1 MICTK
6 HGVIT
11 VAMGHWLFHHDSR
24 SGRCFC
30 FLLVDLD
37 ESLVYDFR
45 DPKRSFRLLSLY
57 CLNPIGFLLGV
68 SGGAMS
74 LRIALEDRP
83 YLIIMLFNP
92 VFKQRELMSKFLV

>member
-30 FLLVDLD
+30 FFLVDLD

-45 DPKRSFRLLSLY
+45 DPKRSFPPSLPLLSKP
-57 CLNPIGFLLGV
+57 NRFFTRRFRR
-68 SGGAMS
+68 SHEFADS
-74 LRIALEDRP
+74 AEDRP